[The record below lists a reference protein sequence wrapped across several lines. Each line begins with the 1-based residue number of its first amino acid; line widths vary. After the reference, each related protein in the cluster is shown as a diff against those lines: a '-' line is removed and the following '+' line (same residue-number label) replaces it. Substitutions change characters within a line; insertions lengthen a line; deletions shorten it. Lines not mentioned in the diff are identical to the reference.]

1 MSIEAVASYLEC
13 PLCADGVFVDGKSLA
28 CINSHSF
35 DIARQGYVNCLV
47 GDKVPGTADTV
58 EMVVARE
65 QFLASD
71 HFRPIA
77 DALAEAVVALNLD
90 KRNASEAVARDII
103 VLDAGA
109 GTGYYLGA
117 VLGQLEASVGSG
129 VKALGIATDISKRA
143 VQRAAQAHPA
153 IGALVADTW
162 HRLPVASNVVDAII
176 NVFAPRNADEFSRV
190 LVPGGALVVVAPT
203 SRHLAEI
210 RSDLRML
217 DIDDDKSADIDEK
230 LSSKFA
236 LEKVE
241 AVEYRIIC
249 TRDDISHLVLMGPN
263 AHHMVD
269 ADLATQLE
277 SWPDTTEVS
286 ISVEIRL
293 YRCQK

>member
-13 PLCADGVFVDGKSLA
+13 PLCADGVFLDGKSLA

-65 QFLASD
+65 QFLASGY
-71 HFRPIA
+71 FRPIA

-90 KRNASEAVARDII
+90 KRNALEAVARDII
-103 VLDAGA
+103 VLDTGA
-109 GTGYYLGA
+109 GTGYYLSV
-117 VLGQLEASVGSG
+117 VLSRLEAAIGLG

-176 NVFAPRNADEFSRV
+176 NVFAPRNVDEFSRV
-190 LVPGGALVVVAPT
+190 LVSGGALVVVAPT

-210 RSDLRML
+210 RSDLHML
-217 DIDDDKSADIDEK
+217 DIDDGKSADIDEK
-230 LSSKFA
+230 LSGGFA

-241 AVEYRIIC
+241 VVEYTIAC
-249 TRDDISHLVLMGPN
+249 MRDDIRHLVLMGPN
-263 AHHMVD
+263 AHHVTE
-269 ADLATQLE
+269 AELAAQLE
-277 SWPDTTEVS
+277 AWPDITEVS
-286 ISVEIRL
+286 VSVEIRL